1 MNLLSQSPGVRMS
14 SRPGTLSM
22 TDGFEDI
29 QAWLEDIHQQ
39 ARTRLGQG
47 HVASYIPA
55 LSTQDA
61 NRFGIAICTNDGRVY
76 TAGDA
81 REPFSVQSISKVF
94 LLTLSLRAFG
104 NALWERVGL
113 NPSGM
118 PFNSLAQLEAER
130 GKPRNPFINAGAI
143 VVADSLVSAF
153 ATPVQ
158 VIQDAA
164 RRLSGNSSIL
174 IDRDVLASEWKH
186 RSRNAA
192 MAYLTKA
199 FGNINNEV
207 DDVLYA
213 YFACCSL
220 SMNCVDLA
228 VALNYLAAEGY
239 SRKADEQ
246 FVEAEL
252 ARRINSLLFTSGMYD
267 AAGEF
272 AYRVGLPAK
281 SGVGGGIVAI
291 VPGQFSVCAWSP
303 ALDDNGNSVVA
314 QYALELMSDRL

>member
-1 MNLLSQSPGVRMS
+1 MKVLSQSPGVRMS
-14 SRPGTLSM
+14 SRLGASST
-22 TDGFEDI
+22 TDGFEGM
-29 QAWLEDIHQQ
+29 QEWLEGIHHQ

-47 HVASYIPA
+47 RVASYIPA

-61 NRFGIAICTNDGRVY
+61 NRFGIAICTNDGRVFA
-76 TAGDA
+76 AGDA

-104 NALWERVGL
+104 NTLWERVGL

-153 ATPVQ
+153 VTPAQ

-174 IDRDVLASEWKH
+174 IDREVLASEWKH

-207 DDVLYA
+207 DDVLHA

-239 SRKADEQ
+239 SQKADEQ
-246 FVEAEL
+246 FVDAEL

-291 VPGQFSVCAWSP
+291 VPGRFSVCAWSP
-303 ALDDNGNSVVA
+303 ALDDNGSSVVA
-314 QYALELMSDRL
+314 QYALELLSEGL

>member
-1 MNLLSQSPGVRMS
+1 MQ
-14 SRPGTLSM
+14 
-22 TDGFEDI
+22 E
-29 QAWLEDIHQQ
+29 WLDDIHQQ

-47 HVASYIPA
+47 RVASYIPA
-55 LSTQDA
+55 LATQDP

-76 TAGDA
+76 AAGDA

-118 PFNSLAQLEAER
+118 PFNSLIQLEAER

-153 ATPVQ
+153 ATPAQ
-158 VIQDAA
+158 YIQDVA

-174 IDRDVLASEWKH
+174 IDHNVLASEWKH

-192 MAYLTKA
+192 VAYLTKA

-220 SMNCVDLA
+220 GMSCVDLA

-239 SRKADEQ
+239 SRQADEQ
-246 FVEAEL
+246 FVQPEL

-291 VPGQFSVCAWSP
+291 VPGRFSICAWSP
-303 ALDDNGNSVVA
+303 ELDENGNSVAA
-314 QYALELMSDRL
+314 QYALELLADSL